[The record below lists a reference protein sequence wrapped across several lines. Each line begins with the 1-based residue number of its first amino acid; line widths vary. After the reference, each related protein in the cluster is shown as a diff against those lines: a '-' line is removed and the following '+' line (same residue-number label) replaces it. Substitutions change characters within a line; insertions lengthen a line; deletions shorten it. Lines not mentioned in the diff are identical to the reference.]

1 MNLTFIKSNDRWL
14 AEFKVSAEFN
24 LHIEGVKQG
33 NISLFQRTI
42 ENGAYA
48 YISNAVPTPTSGIIY
63 DSDFSATIYPKYIR
77 VSCATEPTMAV
88 VSSAEEVEQI
98 DVVPEAV
105 DFSFRLTMDETETSA
120 NGEKEG
126 NYTGTYNTIAAF
138 AKGNGTV
145 EDYGYSV
152 KDEET
157 IAKADIKVNNYKV
170 NEVEYHEIDEFIKM
184 QTDALASADADGAAV
199 LRRNSVSF
207 AYALPKEEPESP
219 SEPEVLTYAFEIP
232 VEERYHS
239 DYYETYYGG
248 ELNADFG
255 DIYNKIDALAKAFGE
270 DLGYQWYLDTDKTL
284 EKTNIIVNGHRIS
297 YIESNTDG
305 HIVLGISGVFVLGG
319 DAQAWMTPTSIQV
332 DLPQPWNPDAPKP
345 ESEVIEYHFEM
356 ELENHHDIALYG
368 SVEGDF
374 SEAYSVIS
382 AGFKKYGETHEGYI
396 LVSSDVVAEKFNITI
411 NEDKVVGVI
420 EWDFNEG
427 LIIMSTNAPQA
438 IGGSNDINLTP
449 TSLYYERGL

>member
-120 NGEKEG
+120 NGETEG
-126 NYTGTYNTIAAF
+126 NYTGTYNTMAAF

-157 IAKADIKVNNYKV
+157 IAKADIKVNGYKV
-170 NEVEYHEIDEFIKM
+170 NEVEYHETEEFIKM

-199 LRRNSVSF
+199 LRRDKVSF
-207 AYALPKEEPESP
+207 AYALPKEEPEVP
-219 SEPEVLTYAFEIP
+219 
-232 VEERYHS
+232 
-239 DYYETYYGG
+239 
-248 ELNADFG
+248 
-255 DIYNKIDALAKAFGE
+255 
-270 DLGYQWYLDTDKTL
+270 
-284 EKTNIIVNGHRIS
+284 
-297 YIESNTDG
+297 
-305 HIVLGISGVFVLGG
+305 
-319 DAQAWMTPTSIQV
+319 
-332 DLPQPWNPDAPKP
+332 
-345 ESEVIEYHFEM
+345 EVIEYHFEVPVSAV
-356 ELENHHDIALYG
+356 ENEDGTYYSGTLN
-368 SVEGDF
+368 GDF
-374 SEAYSVIS
+374 SDIKNKMVKFGQKLNPDSIDSWGVDVTTSEDANITVNGYKAEWIDYYGGEINLDLGHAYQPIGGNAIAVLNDNYRLIV
-382 AGFKKYGETHEGYI
+382 ALYYAQGFKTKEIAKILNIPDNTVRTRLARARAQLEKYYKE
-396 LVSSDVVAEKFNITI
+396 
-411 NEDKVVGVI
+411 
-420 EWDFNEG
+420 
-427 LIIMSTNAPQA
+427 
-438 IGGSNDINLTP
+438 
-449 TSLYYERGL
+449 